1 MHTAMYRCEWRLL
14 RKIIMLKALHN
25 LIFRRF
31 IYVYDAGYFG
41 LIYSIKAMIALSI
54 SGAIC
59 YFLLGADVLIWS
71 VMMAMYVFFLN
82 GFKSNKD
89 MDWKYLVLFVA
100 FVCTLI
106 PIFGILD
113 ESLWLILLSSILAFS
128 IGVSEVYDSDLPK
141 VLNLALVSALV
152 AAIYVSS
159 HLDVPLWHSVL
170 AAFIGGSV
178 SIFVRLFVSFGE
190 YGRFIQVQFVLILMH
205 LANMS
210 KSLGSKDYSLFQSI
224 FINHLPLLKSKLTS
238 QSAKIKDTHSIKN
251 HKRALFY
258 LYKLESV
265 CYTLDI
271 LHDYFKQHD
280 STLLHNLRDEITQNL
295 RELSSIFFGKK
306 PNISKTSFLKA
317 SQDIQDAQFLN
328 ALKIF
333 YSKIESFTRLSS
345 LQSQAFVENTKT
357 KTLQSMYK
365 ELKANPLPFF
375 YGITYASAMSIA
387 MFIAQF
393 FHINHGAWI
402 ALGVMTMMNQ
412 NIDTIKTLGKDSI
425 LGSFMGLV
433 LGVLLVV
440 FGFGHT
446 WLYVIFVINLFLV
459 IYFKSYP
466 FMLWSLVLMLE
477 LVLMFALVDDNFIE
491 LILYRFGDILFGFLI
506 AFLTAKII
514 YPRYSADELIPK
526 LKSTLQ
532 SLSALTLDLEQNKQH
547 ILQGQNQLIRN
558 FDELSLLI
566 RKNKDNNKRYPASIL
581 QQFNAL
587 QKHFL
592 QLKNLS
598 IILCEKI
605 QSISPQDTLLLKND
619 LKALRV
625 RYDMLCA
632 LLDSKPYYF
641 STDEDERFLLKDT
654 QIYPSILHIFES
666 QNHIYDFLHIALKQ

>member
-1 MHTAMYRCEWRLL
+1 
-14 RKIIMLKALHN
+14 MLKALHN

-224 FINHLPLLKSKLTS
+224 FINHLPLLKNKLTS

-506 AFLTAKII
+506 AFLTAKVI

-526 LKSTLQ
+526 LKNTLQ

-605 QSISPQDTLLLKND
+605 QTISPQDTLLLKND

>member
-1 MHTAMYRCEWRLL
+1 
-14 RKIIMLKALHN
+14 MLKALHN

-59 YFLLGADVLIWS
+59 YFLLGADVLIWA
-71 VMMAMYVFFLN
+71 VMMAIYVFFLN

-89 MDWKYLVLFVA
+89 MDWKYLVLFVS
-100 FVCTLI
+100 FVCALI

-113 ESLWLILLSSILAFS
+113 ESLWLILLSSFLAFS

-152 AAIYVSS
+152 AVIFAGS
-159 HLDVPLWHSVL
+159 HPDVPLWHSVM

-190 YGRFIQVQFVLILMH
+190 YGRFIQVQFALILIY

-210 KSLGSKDYSLFQSI
+210 KSLGSKDYALFQST

-271 LHDYFKQHD
+271 LHNYFEHNN
-280 STLLHNLRDEITQNL
+280 SALLHALRDEITQNL
-295 RELSSIFFGKK
+295 RELGFIFFGKK
-306 PNISKTSFLKA
+306 PHISKASFLKA
-317 SQDIQDAQFLN
+317 SQEIKDSQFLN

-345 LQSQAFVENTKT
+345 LQSQAFVENTQT
-357 KTLQSMYK
+357 KTLKSMYK
-365 ELKANPLPFF
+365 ELQTNPLPFF
-375 YGITYASAMSIA
+375 YGITYASAMSVA

-425 LGSFMGLV
+425 FGSFMGLV
-433 LGVLLVV
+433 LGVLLVL

-446 WLYVIFVINLFLV
+446 WLYVIFICNLFLV

-506 AFLTAKII
+506 AFLTARII
-514 YPRYSADELIPK
+514 YPRYNADELIPK

-532 SLSALTLDLEQNKQH
+532 SLGTLTLDLEQSHQH
-547 ILQGQNQLIRN
+547 ILQRQNQLIRN

-566 RKNKDNNKRYPASIL
+566 DKNKDNNKRYPTSIL
-581 QQFNAL
+581 QQFDSL
-587 QKHFL
+587 QEHFL
-592 QLKNLS
+592 NLKNLN
-598 IILCEKI
+598 IMLCEKI
-605 QSISPQDTLLLKND
+605 QNISPQDNLLLKND

-625 RYDMLCA
+625 RYEMLCA

-641 STDEDERFLLKDT
+641 SSDEDERFLLKDT
-654 QIYPSILHIFES
+654 QIYPTILQIFES
-666 QNHIYDFLHIALKQ
+666 QNHIYDFLHIVVKK

>member
-1 MHTAMYRCEWRLL
+1 
-14 RKIIMLKALHN
+14 MLKALHN

-41 LIYSIKAMIALSI
+41 LVYSIKAMIALSI

-526 LKSTLQ
+526 LKNTLQ

-581 QQFNAL
+581 QQFDAL

-605 QSISPQDTLLLKND
+605 QTISPQDNLLLKND

>member
-1 MHTAMYRCEWRLL
+1 
-14 RKIIMLKALHN
+14 MLKALHN

-113 ESLWLILLSSILAFS
+113 ESLWLILLSSVLAFS

-306 PNISKTSFLKA
+306 PNISKVSFLKA
-317 SQDIQDAQFLN
+317 SQDIQDTQFLN

-345 LQSQAFVENTKT
+345 LQSQAFVENTQT

-532 SLSALTLDLEQNKQH
+532 SLSTLTLDLEQNKQH

>member
-1 MHTAMYRCEWRLL
+1 
-14 RKIIMLKALHN
+14 MLKALHN

-113 ESLWLILLSSILAFS
+113 ESLWLILLSSVLAFS

-152 AAIYVSS
+152 AVIFAGS
-159 HLDVPLWHSVL
+159 HPDVPLWHSVM

-190 YGRFIQVQFVLILMH
+190 YGRFIQVQFALILIY

-210 KSLGSKDYSLFQSI
+210 KSLGSKDYALFQSI
-224 FINHLPLLKSKLTS
+224 FINHLPLLKNKLTS

-306 PNISKTSFLKA
+306 PNISKISFLKA

-446 WLYVIFVINLFLV
+446 WLYVIFILNLFLV

-477 LVLMFALVDDNFIE
+477 LVLMFAFVDDNFIE

-514 YPRYSADELIPK
+514 YPRYSADEFIPK

-532 SLSALTLDLEQNKQH
+532 SLATLTLDLEQDKQH
-547 ILQGQNQLIRN
+547 ILQEQNQLIRS
-558 FDELSLLI
+558 FDDLSLLI
-566 RKNKDNNKRYPASIL
+566 YKNKDNNKRYPATIL
-581 QQFNAL
+581 QQFDSL
-587 QKHFL
+587 QEHFL
-592 QLKNLS
+592 NLKNLS

-605 QSISPQDTLLLKND
+605 QAIPQENTLLLKND

-625 RYDMLCA
+625 RYEMLCA

-654 QIYPSILHIFES
+654 QVYPTILAIFES
-666 QNHIYDFLHIALKQ
+666 QNHIYEFLHIVVKK

>member
-1 MHTAMYRCEWRLL
+1 
-14 RKIIMLKALHN
+14 MLKALHN

>member
-1 MHTAMYRCEWRLL
+1 
-14 RKIIMLKALHN
+14 
-25 LIFRRF
+25 
-31 IYVYDAGYFG
+31 
-41 LIYSIKAMIALSI
+41 MIALSI

>member
-1 MHTAMYRCEWRLL
+1 
-14 RKIIMLKALHN
+14 MLKALHN

-113 ESLWLILLSSILAFS
+113 ESLWLILLSSVLAFS

-581 QQFNAL
+581 QQFDAL

-605 QSISPQDTLLLKND
+605 QTISPQDTLLLKND

>member
-1 MHTAMYRCEWRLL
+1 M
-14 RKIIMLKALHN
+14 
-25 LIFRRF
+25 
-31 IYVYDAGYFG
+31 D
-41 LIYSIKAMIALSI
+41 ALSK
-54 SGAIC
+54 C
-59 YFLLGADVLIWS
+59 
-71 VMMAMYVFFLN
+71 
-82 GFKSNKD
+82 
-89 MDWKYLVLFVA
+89 
-100 FVCTLI
+100 
-106 PIFGILD
+106 
-113 ESLWLILLSSILAFS
+113 SLCLSLSTS
-128 IGVSEVYDSDLPK
+128 
-141 VLNLALVSALV
+141 
-152 AAIYVSS
+152 
-159 HLDVPLWHSVL
+159 
-170 AAFIGGSV
+170 
-178 SIFVRLFVSFGE
+178 
-190 YGRFIQVQFVLILMH
+190 
-205 LANMS
+205 NMS

-306 PNISKTSFLKA
+306 PNISKVSFLKA

-440 FGFGHT
+440 FGF
-446 WLYVIFVINLFLV
+446 
-459 IYFKSYP
+459 
-466 FMLWSLVLMLE
+466 SL
-477 LVLMFALVDDNFIE
+477 
-491 LILYRFGDILFGFLI
+491 DILGFMS
-506 AFLTAKII
+506 FL
-514 YPRYSADELIPK
+514 
-526 LKSTLQ
+526 
-532 SLSALTLDLEQNKQH
+532 
-547 ILQGQNQLIRN
+547 
-558 FDELSLLI
+558 
-566 RKNKDNNKRYPASIL
+566 
-581 QQFNAL
+581 
-587 QKHFL
+587 
-592 QLKNLS
+592 LS
-598 IILCEKI
+598 I
-605 QSISPQDTLLLKND
+605 
-619 LKALRV
+619 
-625 RYDMLCA
+625 
-632 LLDSKPYYF
+632 F
-641 STDEDERFLLKDT
+641 FW
-654 QIYPSILHIFES
+654 
-666 QNHIYDFLHIALKQ
+666 

>member
-1 MHTAMYRCEWRLL
+1 
-14 RKIIMLKALHN
+14 MLKTLHN

-59 YFLLGADVLIWS
+59 YVLLGADVLIWA

-89 MDWKYLVLFVA
+89 MDWKYLVLFVS
-100 FVCTLI
+100 FVCGLI

-113 ESLWLILLSSILAFS
+113 ESLWLILLSSFLAFS

-141 VLNLALVSALV
+141 VLNLVLVSALV
-152 AAIYVSS
+152 AVIYVSS
-159 HLDVPLWHSVL
+159 HPNVPLWHSIL

-190 YGRFIQVQFVLILMH
+190 YGRFIQVQFALILIY
-205 LANMS
+205 LSSMS
-210 KSLGSKDYSLFQSI
+210 KSLGSKDYALFQST
-224 FINHLPLLKSKLTS
+224 FTHHFPLLKSKLTS

-258 LYKLESV
+258 LYKLESI

-271 LHDYFKQHD
+271 LHDYFKIHN
-280 STLLHNLRDEITQNL
+280 SVLLQSLRDEITQNL
-295 RELSSIFFGKK
+295 GELKLIFFGKK
-306 PNISKTSFLKA
+306 PNISKTSFLEAHKV
-317 SQDIQDAQFLN
+317 IQDSHFLN

-345 LQSQAFVENTKT
+345 LQSQAFVENPKA
-357 KTLQSMYK
+357 KTLKSMYK

-433 LGVLLVV
+433 LGVILVL

-446 WLYVIFVINLFLV
+446 WLYVIFILNLFLV

-477 LVLMFALVDDNFIE
+477 LVLMFAFVDDNFIE

-514 YPRYSADELIPK
+514 YPRYSADEFIPK
-526 LKSTLQ
+526 LKNTLQ
-532 SLSALTLDLEQNKQH
+532 ILATLTLDLEQDKQH
-547 ILQGQNQLIRN
+547 ILQEQNQLIRS
-558 FDELSLLI
+558 FDDLSLLI
-566 RKNKDNNKRYPASIL
+566 HKNKDNNKRYPATIL
-581 QQFNAL
+581 QQFDSL
-587 QKHFL
+587 QEHFL
-592 QLKNLS
+592 NLKNLS

-605 QSISPQDTLLLKND
+605 QATPQENTLLLKND

-625 RYDMLCA
+625 RYEMLCA

-654 QIYPSILHIFES
+654 QVYPTILAIFES
-666 QNHIYDFLHIALKQ
+666 QNHIYEFLHIVVKK

>member
-1 MHTAMYRCEWRLL
+1 
-14 RKIIMLKALHN
+14 MLKALHN

-113 ESLWLILLSSILAFS
+113 ESLWLILLSSVLAFS

-506 AFLTAKII
+506 AFLTAKVI

-581 QQFNAL
+581 QQFDTL

-605 QSISPQDTLLLKND
+605 QTISPQDTLLLKND

-625 RYDMLCA
+625 RYDMLYA

>member
-1 MHTAMYRCEWRLL
+1 
-14 RKIIMLKALHN
+14 MLKALHN

-306 PNISKTSFLKA
+306 PNISKVSFLKA

-526 LKSTLQ
+526 LKNTLQ

-581 QQFNAL
+581 QQFDAL

-605 QSISPQDTLLLKND
+605 QTISPQDTLLLKND

-641 STDEDERFLLKDT
+641 STGEDERFLLKDT

>member
-1 MHTAMYRCEWRLL
+1 
-14 RKIIMLKALHN
+14 MLKTLHN

-59 YFLLGADVLIWS
+59 YVSLGADVLIWA

-89 MDWKYLVLFVA
+89 MDWKYLVLFVS
-100 FVCTLI
+100 FVCGLI

-113 ESLWLILLSSILAFS
+113 ESLWLILLSSFLAFS

-141 VLNLALVSALV
+141 VLNLVLASALV
-152 AAIYVSS
+152 AVIYVSS
-159 HLDVPLWHSVL
+159 HPNVPLWHSIL

-190 YGRFIQVQFVLILMH
+190 YGRFIQVQFALILIY
-205 LANMS
+205 LSSMS
-210 KSLGSKDYSLFQSI
+210 KSLGSKDYALFQST
-224 FINHLPLLKSKLTS
+224 FTHHFPLLKSKLTS

-258 LYKLESV
+258 LYKLESI

-271 LHDYFKQHD
+271 LHDYFKIHN
-280 STLLHNLRDEITQNL
+280 SVLLQSLRDEITQNL
-295 RELSSIFFGKK
+295 GELKLIFFGKK
-306 PNISKTSFLKA
+306 PNINKTSFLEAHKV
-317 SQDIQDAQFLN
+317 IQDSHFLN

-345 LQSQAFVENTKT
+345 LQSQAFVENPKA
-357 KTLQSMYK
+357 KTLKSMYK

-433 LGVLLVV
+433 LGVILVL

-446 WLYVIFVINLFLV
+446 WLYVIFILNLFLV

-477 LVLMFALVDDNFIE
+477 LVLMFAFVDDNFIE

-514 YPRYSADELIPK
+514 YPRYSADEFIPK

-532 SLSALTLDLEQNKQH
+532 ILATLTLDLEQDKQH
-547 ILQGQNQLIRN
+547 ILQEQNQLIRS
-558 FDELSLLI
+558 FDDLSLLI
-566 RKNKDNNKRYPASIL
+566 HKNKDNNKRYPATIL
-581 QQFNAL
+581 QQFDSL
-587 QKHFL
+587 QEHFL
-592 QLKNLS
+592 NLKNLS

-605 QSISPQDTLLLKND
+605 QATPQENTLLLKND

-625 RYDMLCA
+625 RYEMLCA

-654 QIYPSILHIFES
+654 QVYPTILAIFES
-666 QNHIYDFLHIALKQ
+666 QNHIYEFLHIVVKK

>member
-1 MHTAMYRCEWRLL
+1 
-14 RKIIMLKALHN
+14 MLKALHN

-306 PNISKTSFLKA
+306 PNISKVSFLKA

-526 LKSTLQ
+526 LKNTLQ

-581 QQFNAL
+581 QQFDAL

-605 QSISPQDTLLLKND
+605 QTISPQDTLLLKND

>member
-1 MHTAMYRCEWRLL
+1 
-14 RKIIMLKALHN
+14 MLKALHN

-54 SGAIC
+54 SGVIC
-59 YFLLGADVLIWS
+59 YVSLGADVLIWA

-89 MDWKYLVLFVA
+89 MDWKYLVLFVG
-100 FVCTLI
+100 FVCGLI

-113 ESLWLILLSSILAFS
+113 ESLWLILLSSFFAFS

-141 VLNLALVSALV
+141 VLNLVLVSALV
-152 AAIYVSS
+152 AVIYVSS
-159 HLDVPLWHSVL
+159 HPNVPLWHSIL

-190 YGRFIQVQFVLILMH
+190 YGRFIQVQFALILIY
-205 LANMS
+205 LSSMS
-210 KSLGSKDYSLFQSI
+210 KSLGSKDYTLFQST

-271 LHDYFKQHD
+271 LHDYFKIHN

-345 LQSQAFVENTKT
+345 LQSQAFVENPKA
-357 KTLQSMYK
+357 KTLKSMYK
-365 ELKANPLPFF
+365 ELQTNPLPFF

-433 LGVLLVV
+433 LGVLLVL

-446 WLYVIFVINLFLV
+446 WLYVIFILNLFLV

-477 LVLMFALVDDNFIE
+477 LVLMFAFVDDNFIE
-491 LILYRFGDILFGFLI
+491 LILYRFGDILFGFFI
-506 AFLTAKII
+506 AFLTARII
-514 YPRYSADELIPK
+514 YPRYNADEFIPK

-532 SLSALTLDLEQNKQH
+532 SLATLTLDLEQDKQH
-547 ILQGQNQLIRN
+547 ILREQNQLIRS

-566 RKNKDNNKRYPASIL
+566 YKNKDNNKRYPATIL
-581 QQFNAL
+581 QQFDSL
-587 QKHFL
+587 QEHFL
-592 QLKNLS
+592 NLKNLS

-605 QSISPQDTLLLKND
+605 QAIPQENTLLLKND

-625 RYDMLCA
+625 RYEMLCA

-654 QIYPSILHIFES
+654 QIHPTILAIFES
-666 QNHIYDFLHIALKQ
+666 QNHIYEFLHIVVKK

>member
-1 MHTAMYRCEWRLL
+1 
-14 RKIIMLKALHN
+14 MLKALHN

-106 PIFGILD
+106 PTFGIFD

-141 VLNLALVSALV
+141 VLNLALVNALV
-152 AAIYVSS
+152 ATIYVSS

-210 KSLGSKDYSLFQSI
+210 KSIGSKDYSLFQSI

-280 STLLHNLRDEITQNL
+280 SALLHNLRDEITQNL

-306 PNISKTSFLKA
+306 PNISKASFLKA
-317 SQDIQDAQFLN
+317 SQDIQDTQFLN

-357 KTLQSMYK
+357 KTLQSMYQ
-365 ELKANPLPFF
+365 ELKTNPLPFF

-532 SLSALTLDLEQNKQH
+532 SLSTLTLDLEQNKQH

-581 QQFNAL
+581 QQFDTL

-598 IILCEKI
+598 IMLCEKI

-666 QNHIYDFLHIALKQ
+666 QNHIYVFLHIALKK